1 MHFYLKMS
9 KAYFLI
15 SVVSQ
20 SVISSMKAVSSRT
33 GGDSFRLSWELR
45 IIFGFCLQ
53 WVGRKRN
60 AVMWECLLLG
70 RHCQEGW
77 KLMYIENFTL
87 CQTDYEAFS
96 CMLSQFFFTV
106 ML

>member
-1 MHFYLKMS
+1 MR

-20 SVISSMKAVSSRT
+20 SVISSVKAISSWT

-45 IIFGFCLQ
+45 IIFDFCVQ

-60 AVMWECLLLG
+60 AVMWECLLPG

-77 KLMYIENFTL
+77 KLIYIENFTL

-106 ML
+106 MQ